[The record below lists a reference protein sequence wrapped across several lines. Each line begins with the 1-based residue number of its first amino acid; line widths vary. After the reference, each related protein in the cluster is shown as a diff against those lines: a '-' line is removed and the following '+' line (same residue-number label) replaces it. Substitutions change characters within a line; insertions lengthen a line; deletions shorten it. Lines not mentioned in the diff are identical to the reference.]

1 MTINILELDQV
12 CNIASEVYFEIV
24 DQFNLRDKAIIEF
37 ADGSSE
43 NTQYGTELYYSIE
56 DTIKHA
62 IDYQE

>member
-1 MTINILELDQV
+1 MTINVLELDQV

-24 DQFNLRDKAIIEF
+24 DQFNLHDKAIIEF

-43 NTQYGTELYYSIE
+43 NTQYGSELYYSIE
-56 DTIKHA
+56 EAVKSA